1 MYTPQE
7 GSREFGVCFAWKG
20 DSLENPLAV
29 VTACMIKS
37 LQNEMVSALLG
48 AHNGDERC
56 TSWRARRLR
65 RRRPLLVLYPG
76 RKRVGASRMARV
88 GVRIAAIAVRRSG
101 VGLAMAARAGGSA
114 RSRASSREV
123 TRVGRDARRSGKRVR
138 SRGGGQQ
145 AASAP
150 CPAPAAQVAS

>member
-1 MYTPQE
+1 
-7 GSREFGVCFAWKG
+7 
-20 DSLENPLAV
+20 
-29 VTACMIKS
+29 
-37 LQNEMVSALLG
+37 
-48 AHNGDERC
+48 
-56 TSWRARRLR
+56 
-65 RRRPLLVLYPG
+65 
-76 RKRVGASRMARV
+76 MARV